1 MHYLIPV
8 VKELRSYLKLPFLR
22 KGKIIVKVFGIEDTS
37 LKTVDLVPLKFLST
51 PTISPNV
58 LNLDVKSVS
67 QHYEHL
73 KNWQLADFLGES
85 NKCIDVLIGVD
96 YYYSSILQFVIFKP
110 LSYCFEKT
118 MGFDVNASFASRP
131 ESRLIRWYNE
141 PGDIKEFW

>member
-73 KNWQLADFLGES
+73 KN
-85 NKCIDVLIGVD
+85 
-96 YYYSSILQFVIFKP
+96 
-110 LSYCFEKT
+110 
-118 MGFDVNASFASRP
+118 
-131 ESRLIRWYNE
+131 
-141 PGDIKEFW
+141 